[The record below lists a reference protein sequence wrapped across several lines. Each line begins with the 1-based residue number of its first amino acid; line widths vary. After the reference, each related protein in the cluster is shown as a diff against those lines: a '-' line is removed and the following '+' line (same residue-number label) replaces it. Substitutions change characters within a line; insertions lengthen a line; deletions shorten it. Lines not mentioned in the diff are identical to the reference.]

1 MNNAY
6 PLRIALLANA
16 AFSLTSGG
24 LMVFNPSLVGEM
36 LGIEAPLVL
45 QAVGAGLGVFA
56 VDLLI
61 QSTRSRVA
69 TWRALYASAGD
80 FLWVLATLGWLV
92 FFPKTFS
99 GFGNWLL
106 IAVAMAVLTFGTWQL
121 WAIGRT
127 HKLPTTGK
135 YRVCI
140 RVHVNAPADAM
151 WTVISHL
158 ENIKEYSPSLVR
170 SIILDGKTPGVGVV
184 RMCETHA
191 GKRWSEECVEFNA
204 GRSLVLRF
212 VSEAPDF
219 PFPVQ
224 TMTGGWEIVPCDR
237 NSQVIV
243 WWELMPKPKYLA
255 PIILP
260 LLAFQV
266 ERDLLK
272 IIQRMAAD
280 ALGHASESTHQG
292 YSSAIVRLLPNFC

>member
-45 QAVGAGLGVFA
+45 QVIGAGLGLFA
-56 VDLLI
+56 ADLLR
-61 QSTRSRVA
+61 QATRPRVA

-92 FFPKTFS
+92 LFPKTFS
-99 GFGNWLL
+99 DFGNWLL
-106 IAVAMAVLTFGTWQL
+106 IAVAMAVLTFGMWQL

-151 WTVISHL
+151 WTVISRL
-158 ENIKEYSPSLVR
+158 ENIKAYSPSLVR
-170 SIILDGKTPGVGVV
+170 SIILDGKTPGVGAV
-184 RMCETHA
+184 RTCETQA

-243 WWELMPKPKYLA
+243 WWELTPKPKHLA
-255 PIILP
+255 AIILP

-266 ERDLLK
+266 ERDLPK
-272 IIQRMAAD
+272 MIQRMAAD
-280 ALGHASESTHQG
+280 ALGRASQ
-292 YSSAIVRLLPNFC
+292 SASQANPRAVSRLLPNIC